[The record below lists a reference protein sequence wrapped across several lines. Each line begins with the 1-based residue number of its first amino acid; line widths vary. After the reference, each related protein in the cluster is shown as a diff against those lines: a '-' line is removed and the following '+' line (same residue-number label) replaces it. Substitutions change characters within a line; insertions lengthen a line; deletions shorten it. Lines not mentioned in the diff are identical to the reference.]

1 MKKKIIVLC
10 GVMIFALL
18 GFIGTTV
25 AWLTSTGSDTQ
36 TVTVG
41 KVEYTI
47 PETLVGKEDVVPG
60 DSIFTD
66 EITFKNT
73 STVTSQIRIKV
84 EVTSDASPA
93 LTVNE
98 LIITMPA
105 ESPKWVLEGD
115 YYYYG
120 GSGEDEGEIAAN
132 TDVETDFFKLIV
144 IDGNKVG
151 NEHAGKTITFTI
163 TFEAKQAEHVKW
175 TDLATYSFKTGL
187 ANS

>member
-25 AWLTSTGSDTQ
+25 AWLTSTGSKEQ

-41 KVEYTI
+41 KVQYTL
-47 PETLVGKEDVVPG
+47 PTTLAVNATVVPG
-60 DSIFTD
+60 DSIFTS
-66 EITFKNT
+66 EITFDNT
-73 STVTSQIRIKV
+73 STVTSQIRIKM

-93 LTVNE
+93 LTVDK
-98 LIITMPA
+98 LKITMPA
-105 ESPKWVLEGD
+105 SPKWVLEDD

-120 GSGEDEGEIAAN
+120 GSGEGVGEIAAN
-132 TDVETDFFKLIV
+132 TDVATDFFTSIV
-144 IDGNKVG
+144 IDGSKVG

-163 TFEAKQAEHVKW
+163 TLEAKQSEHVLW
-175 TDLATYSFKTGL
+175 TDLATYSFETGL